1 MLRASPT
8 LTMLEEPAP
17 SGVTDALLVTRAQR
31 DPAAFASLYE
41 LYFDPVYRYCY
52 HRLGSWEAAEDATSV
67 VFTNVIAALPRFRLR
82 DGAGSFRSWLFTIA
96 HNVVVNQARADRR
109 RVVRPL
115 ADAGEIE
122 DDAPS
127 PEAAAV
133 AAEAS
138 RAMHATLA
146 KLSPEQRQVI
156 ELRLAGLTDA
166 EISRVLGRKPGT
178 IRVTQYRALL
188 RLRTLMGPDREE
200 AGHA

>member
-1 MLRASPT
+1 
-8 LTMLEEPAP
+8 MLEEPAT
-17 SGVTDALLVTRAQR
+17 SGVTDALLVARAQH
-31 DPAAFASLYE
+31 DPAAFAPLYE

-52 HRLGSWEAAEDATSV
+52 YRLGSWEAAEDATSV

-82 DGAGSFRSWLFTIA
+82 AGSFRSWLFTIA
-96 HNVVVNQARADRR
+96 HNAVLNQVRADRR
-109 RVVRPL
+109 RTVRPL

-127 PEAAAV
+127 PEARAV

-138 RAMHATLA
+138 RMVRAVLY
-146 KLSPEQRQVI
+146 KLSPDQRQVI

-188 RLRTLMGPDREE
+188 RLRTLLIPEREE
-200 AGHA
+200 AGDA